1 MSVPFQWVDMHW
13 APLWLP
19 LNWRNE
25 TSGQLARAVDAYLD
39 NRVVGTEISVLAVEV
54 VRDYLIHYIHAPCWT
69 RNFEPEDLDGVRIL
83 TELRYEAMHL
93 DSPDAIGAWIRKG
106 MEIGLDPL

>member
-25 TSGQLARAVDAYLD
+25 TSGQLSRAVEAYLD
-39 NRVVGTEISVLAVEV
+39 NRVEGTPINVLAIEV

-69 RNFEPEDLDGVRIL
+69 KNLDAEDEDGARIL
-83 TELRYEAMHL
+83 GELRFEAMHL
-93 DSPDAIGAWIRKG
+93 ASPDAIGQWIGKA
-106 MEIGLDPL
+106 MQIGLDPL